1 MAFKV
6 LAIIPVYNEADIL
19 PGVLRHLHS
28 QGVDTYVI
36 DNWSNDATWE
46 LPDRPLA
53 TAGYEFFPTHPVHI
67 YQWERILHR
76 AEEVALQFSGQYDWM
91 MLHDADEIRRHWH
104 SKWTLN
110 EGIELVNK
118 AGYNVIDF
126 KVYTFPPVDNGW
138 VPGSDPEAYF
148 THYRPN
154 SGYDHVPQEKCWKV
168 YPDRKIALAYSG
180 GHRVAY
186 MTPGDDNEGDPV
198 KVKLCPHKFILKHYP
213 IRSQSH
219 GERKV
224 FEERQKRWHL
234 GERGKLWHTQ
244 YDGIEPGHNFLANKE
259 DLIEWPTSKT
269 LENP

>member
-1 MAFKV
+1 MKV

-91 MLHDADEIRRHWH
+91 MLHDADEIRRWN
-104 SKWTLN
+104 SWGEKTLTLSQA
-110 EGIELVNK
+110 IEEVDD
-118 AGYNVIDF
+118 GGWNVINF

-138 VPGSDPEAYF
+138 TGGSDPETYF
-148 THYRPN
+148 THYRPD
-154 SGYDHVPQEKCWKV
+154 SGYDHVRQEKCWKV
-168 YPDRKIALAYSG
+168 YPGISVDLATAG
-180 GHRVAY
+180 GHRAGY
-186 MTPGDDNEGDPV
+186 SHSPYTPR
-198 KVKLCPHKFILKHYP
+198 KVCPHQFILKHYP

-234 GERGKLWHTQ
+234 GERGKRWHTQ

-259 DLIEWPTSKT
+259 DLVEWPPS
-269 LENP
+269 